1 MKKTNTF
8 TNIAMFVL
16 FAAMLVYLGV
26 YLFRSTQQSYATAP
40 AVLVTVSESG
50 QASGI
55 VVREEQVIVSDKE
68 FLSLSV
74 DDGKEVARGGEIA
87 IGVDSKAALDSASRA
102 RELKK
107 EITYVSSL
115 LARAGSAS
123 GASDRDSD
131 VRSAILQLNAAVSA
145 GSTSELDDLC
155 MDLSSLLFGSATGT
169 VSQGDLDALNAELHQ
184 LENAG
189 AGRGSITAPAAGLFT
204 STTDGYESLTPDM
217 LENLTPDGVDAL
229 ERTTPAT
236 PANAIGKLVTA
247 KKWYFASVMN
257 KADADRLNLNGS
269 ATLDFPQHY
278 TGTVSATV
286 MSKSEPDDSGKV
298 AVVFACNAALSD
310 TLAMRKTT
318 ADVVYSEHTGLR
330 VPLKA
335 VHMDDD
341 GQAFVYVVTAAQLEK
356 KPIKIIYQT
365 DDYCLVAQSAESNAL
380 RAGNEIVV
388 TGKGLSNGQ
397 VVK

>member
-55 VVREEQVIVSDKE
+55 VVREEQVIASDKE

-74 DDGKEVARGGEIA
+74 DDGKEVASGGEIA

-107 EITYVSSL
+107 EIAYVSSL
-115 LARAGSAS
+115 LSRAGSAS

-155 MDLSSLLFGSATGT
+155 MDLSSLLFGSAT
-169 VSQGDLDALNAELHQ
+169 EI
-184 LENAG
+184 
-189 AGRGSITAPAAGLFT
+189 GRAH
-204 STTDGYESLTPDM
+204 
-217 LENLTPDGVDAL
+217 V
-229 ERTTPAT
+229 
-236 PANAIGKLVTA
+236 
-247 KKWYFASVMN
+247 
-257 KADADRLNLNGS
+257 
-269 ATLDFPQHY
+269 
-278 TGTVSATV
+278 
-286 MSKSEPDDSGKV
+286 
-298 AVVFACNAALSD
+298 
-310 TLAMRKTT
+310 
-318 ADVVYSEHTGLR
+318 
-330 VPLKA
+330 
-335 VHMDDD
+335 
-341 GQAFVYVVTAAQLEK
+341 
-356 KPIKIIYQT
+356 
-365 DDYCLVAQSAESNAL
+365 
-380 RAGNEIVV
+380 
-388 TGKGLSNGQ
+388 
-397 VVK
+397 

>member
-1 MKKTNTF
+1 M
-8 TNIAMFVL
+8 
-16 FAAMLVYLGV
+16 
-26 YLFRSTQQSYATAP
+26 
-40 AVLVTVSESG
+40 
-50 QASGI
+50 
-55 VVREEQVIVSDKE
+55 
-68 FLSLSV
+68 
-74 DDGKEVARGGEIA
+74 
-87 IGVDSKAALDSASRA
+87 
-102 RELKK
+102 
-107 EITYVSSL
+107 
-115 LARAGSAS
+115 
-123 GASDRDSD
+123 
-131 VRSAILQLNAAVSA
+131 RSAILQLNAAVSA

-356 KPIKIIYQT
+356 KPIEIIYQT

-388 TGKGLSNGQ
+388 TGKDLSNGQ

>member
-55 VVREEQVIVSDKE
+55 VVREEQVIASDKE

-107 EITYVSSL
+107 EIAYVSSL
-115 LARAGSAS
+115 LSRAGSAS

-169 VSQGDLDALNAELHQ
+169 VSQGDLDE

-229 ERTTPAT
+229 ERTTAAT

-341 GQAFVYVVTAAQLEK
+341 GQSYVYVVTAAQLEK
-356 KPIKIIYQT
+356 KPIEIIYQT

>member
-1 MKKTNTF
+1 
-8 TNIAMFVL
+8 
-16 FAAMLVYLGV
+16 
-26 YLFRSTQQSYATAP
+26 
-40 AVLVTVSESG
+40 
-50 QASGI
+50 
-55 VVREEQVIVSDKE
+55 
-68 FLSLSV
+68 
-74 DDGKEVARGGEIA
+74 
-87 IGVDSKAALDSASRA
+87 
-102 RELKK
+102 
-107 EITYVSSL
+107 
-115 LARAGSAS
+115 
-123 GASDRDSD
+123 
-131 VRSAILQLNAAVSA
+131 
-145 GSTSELDDLC
+145 
-155 MDLSSLLFGSATGT
+155 
-169 VSQGDLDALNAELHQ
+169 
-184 LENAG
+184 
-189 AGRGSITAPAAGLFT
+189 
-204 STTDGYESLTPDM
+204 M

-356 KPIKIIYQT
+356 NRSRSSIRPT
-365 DDYCLVAQSAESNAL
+365 TTVSSP
-380 RAGNEIVV
+380 RARRATPCAPATRSSSPARACP
-388 TGKGLSNGQ
+388 TGRS
-397 VVK
+397 